1 MILEWVHIHET
12 AFWWIGT
19 LSIAAFVGTLIAI
32 PILVVHI
39 PADYFKRKRQ
49 KPGRSHGQHSAIR
62 LLGLVLKNFLG
73 IVFVLAGFAMLL
85 LPGQGFVT
93 ILIGMMMVNFP
104 GKVTLERRI
113 VQHPTVLR
121 AINWMRAKAKKPAI
135 EAPKLGLTVGGDNG
149 ESVDFHL

>member
-32 PILVVHI
+32 PILIVHI
-39 PADYFKRKRQ
+39 PEDYFKGRKK
-49 KPGRSHGQHSAIR
+49 KPDRSHGQHSAIR
-62 LLGLVLKNFLG
+62 LLGLVLKNLLG
-73 IVFVLAGFAMLL
+73 IVFVLAGFVMLL

-93 ILIGMMMVNFP
+93 ILIGIMMVNFP
-104 GKVTLERRI
+104 GKVALERRI
-113 VQHPTVLR
+113 VQQSIVLR
-121 AINWMRAKAKKPAI
+121 AINWMRAKANKPAI

-149 ESVDFHL
+149 EPD